1 MKASLKL
8 AKFIKPYWK
17 WALLAPLLMVLEVA
31 MDLMQPRLI
40 QRIVDEG
47 IAQLDMAI
55 VVNTGLLMV
64 GLALVGAVGGLGC
77 TVFATLAA
85 QGFGADL
92 RHTLF
97 RKVQSFSF
105 GNLDDLETGQL
116 ITRLTNDVTQV
127 QQVVAMLLRIMV
139 RAPLMVL
146 GSLVMAILTS
156 PKLALLFLVLGPL
169 VLGLVAW
176 VIGRAAPMF
185 SLVQARLDDLNTVM
199 QENLAGARVVKAFVR
214 AAHEIGRFKTAN
226 NALMDQT
233 VQAARLVVLAMPF
246 MMLTVNLGVVG
257 ALCFGGLQVT
267 YGAMQVGQIIAFINY
282 LMRTLMSLLMSSML
296 VMMTAR
302 AQASAERIQQVL
314 ESTPK
319 VENRPDAVTTFAP
332 LGKVAFENV
341 AFSYE
346 SDGHDPVLGNG
357 KSSRGISFV
366 AEPGQTVAIL
376 GATGAGKS
384 SLINLI
390 PRFYDVTGGR
400 VTIDGVDVR
409 DIDKDALRRNI
420 GVALQES
427 VLFSGTI
434 RDNIRYGRPEA
445 TEKEVIAAAKMAQ
458 AHTFITEFPDGYDTE
473 VGQRGVNLSGGQKQR
488 IAIARA
494 LLTRPTVLIL
504 DDSTSSVDVET
515 EIKIQDALEN
525 MMQDLA
531 SQNTGTV
538 FVIAQRIST
547 VLNADKILVLD
558 DGRIAAEGTHSELLT
573 SSPIYR
579 EIYNSQLGNGVT
591 TYE

>member
-1 MKASLKL
+1 MKSAYKL
-8 AKFIKPYWK
+8 SKFLKPYWK
-17 WALLAPLLMVLEVA
+17 SALLAPLLMILEVG

-47 IAQLDMAI
+47 IAQLDMSI
-55 VVNTGLLMV
+55 VINTGLLMV
-64 GLALVGAVGGLGC
+64 GLALIGAVGGLGC

-92 RHTLF
+92 RHTVF

-116 ITRLTNDVTQV
+116 VTRLTNDVVQV
-127 QQVVAMLLRIMV
+127 QMVVAMLLRIMV
-139 RAPLMVL
+139 RSPLMLL

-156 PKLALLFLVLGPL
+156 PKLAVLFLVLGPL

-176 VIGRAAPMF
+176 VISKAAPMF

-199 QENLAGARVVKAFVR
+199 QENLAGVRVVKAFVR
-214 AAHEIGRFKTAN
+214 ADHEIERFKTTN
-226 NALMDQT
+226 DSLMDQT
-233 VQAARLVVLAMPF
+233 VRAARIVVMAMPF
-246 MMLTVNLGVVG
+246 MMFTVNLGIVG
-257 ALCFGGLQVT
+257 ALWFGGLQVT
-267 YGAMQVGQIIAFINY
+267 YGTMQIGQIIAFVNY
-282 LMRTLMSLLMSSML
+282 LMRTLMSLLMLSML

-302 AQASAERIQQVL
+302 AQASAGRIQEVL
-314 ESTPK
+314 ESEPK
-319 VENRPDAVTTFAP
+319 IRSNPNGLTIFEP
-332 LGKVAFENV
+332 LGRVAFEDV
-341 AFSYE
+341 IFSYD

-357 KSSRGISFV
+357 KLSQGISFV

-376 GATGAGKS
+376 GATGSGKS
-384 SLINLI
+384 SLVYLI
-390 PRFYDVTGGR
+390 PRFYDATKGR

-409 DIDKDALRRNI
+409 DIDTDALRRNI

-434 RDNIRYGRPEA
+434 RDNIRYGRPDA
-445 TEKEVIAAAKMAQ
+445 TDEEVVAAAKAAQ
-458 AHTFITEFPDGYDTE
+458 AHEFITEFPDGYGTE

-494 LLTRPTVLIL
+494 LLTQPTVLIL

-515 EIKIQDALEN
+515 EVKIQDALEHV
-525 MMQDLA
+525 MKDRT
-531 SQNTGTV
+531 S

-558 DGRIAAEGTHSELLT
+558 DGQIVAEGTHSELLI

-579 EIYNSQLGNGVT
+579 EIYDSQLGNGATNHV
-591 TYE
+591 